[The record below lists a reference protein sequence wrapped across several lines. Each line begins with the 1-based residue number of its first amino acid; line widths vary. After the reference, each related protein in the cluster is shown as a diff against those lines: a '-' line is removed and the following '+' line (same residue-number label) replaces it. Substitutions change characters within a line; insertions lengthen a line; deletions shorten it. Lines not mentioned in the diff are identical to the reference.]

1 MESLEE
7 WDTSYLSGEDS
18 VNELEKV
25 DIQYCPK
32 LRIRPHL
39 PRAASW
45 SIQKSD
51 NVLLSQLESMQH
63 IDCLTVIAG
72 DSDMPLHQW
81 GFLHHLLSLRQL
93 KLFRCSN
100 INLTISPDICGA
112 LHSLQVLE
120 VRYPRKLEEL
130 PNNMRQLTKLQSLT
144 LFRCVSLRQLP
155 QWIGEL
161 VSLRKL
167 EMWSCSA
174 IMTLPDSIQQLT
186 NLEEL
191 RINDCNPELIK
202 WYNAEENRRKLAHIE
217 QKVCQYVPCHTVYD
231 IFIAPIFFC
240 TENVFHAL

>member
-1 MESLEE
+1 V
-7 WDTSYLSGEDS
+7 T
-18 VNELEKV
+18 
-25 DIQYCPK
+25 
-32 LRIRPHL
+32 
-39 PRAASW
+39 
-45 SIQKSD
+45 
-51 NVLLSQLESMQH
+51 
-63 IDCLTVIAG
+63 AG

-93 KLFRCSN
+93 RLVACSN

-144 LFRCVSLRQLP
+144 LWDCPSLRRLP

-167 EMWSCSA
+167 KMWACNA

-186 NLEEL
+186 NLQEL
-191 RINDCNPELIK
+191 RMGESNPELIK
-202 WYNAEENRRKLAHIE
+202 WCNAEENRTKLAHIE
-217 QKVCQYVPCHTVYD
+217 QKVPVPTALPGCLSYN
-231 IFIAPIFFC
+231 IYCSFFC
-240 TENVFHAL
+240 KENGFPCSVL